1 MWSFWGINIPCDEL
15 MAGYRASCLSLLGRG
30 EWVPRDGVRTREA
43 EKVGMQTL
51 SGNAQ
56 DVRAVHAVLHVL
68 EKQAGAVRGGDA

>member
-30 EWVPRDGVRTREA
+30 EWAPPGGVSSREA

-68 EKQAGAVRGGDA
+68 EKQAGARRGGEA

>member
-1 MWSFWGINIPCDEL
+1 

-68 EKQAGAVRGGDA
+68 EKQAGAVHGGDA